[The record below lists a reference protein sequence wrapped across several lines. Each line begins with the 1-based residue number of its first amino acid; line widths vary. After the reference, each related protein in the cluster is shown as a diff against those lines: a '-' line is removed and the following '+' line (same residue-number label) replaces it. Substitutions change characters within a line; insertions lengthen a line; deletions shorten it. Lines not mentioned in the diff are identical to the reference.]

1 MKAFLR
7 SAAMQAALGWLLG
20 VYLRLILRTVRWRHE
35 NLAPIDPHLADRSQG
50 VVALLWHGRIP
61 LSLAVAPQMWRKQAK
76 VLVSPSAD
84 GEFIARALA
93 MSRFPSIRASSA
105 KPGDAAKM
113 RQAVAAIRE
122 ATAWVAAGG
131 GLVVTPD
138 GPRGPNE
145 VIQPGALQIARR
157 TGAPVLLMGIAA
169 RPALRLER
177 TWDRVM
183 FGLPFGRGAVV
194 WDGPVFVPTDADEA
208 AISALITDWS
218 ARLSTAT
225 RRAETLVGHTG

>member
-1 MKAFLR
+1 M
-7 SAAMQAALGWLLG
+7 
-20 VYLRLILRTVRWRHE
+20 
-35 NLAPIDPHLADRSQG
+35 
-50 VVALLWHGRIP
+50 
-61 LSLAVAPQMWRKQAK
+61 
-76 VLVSPSAD
+76 
-84 GEFIARALA
+84 
-93 MSRFPSIRASSA
+93 
-105 KPGDAAKM
+105 
-113 RQAVAAIRE
+113 
-122 ATAWVAAGG
+122 
-131 GLVVTPD
+131 
-138 GPRGPNE
+138 
-145 VIQPGALQIARR
+145 IQPGALQIARR